1 MPRGDDSAVNRQ
13 QMETFDYPQ
22 PDAAAVAVQRTE
34 KGFGRHQPE
43 GADRQSAFDGSG
55 RYREPQSLSGSA
67 AARGVFFEHAGT
79 EYAADYQSHG
89 RLGHQLPE
97 DVR

>member
-34 KGFGRHQPE
+34 KGFGRHQSE
-43 GADRQSAFDGSG
+43 GADRQPAFDGSR

-67 AARGVFFEHAGT
+67 AARGVFSEHAGA

-89 RLGHQLPE
+89 RLLQRL
-97 DVR
+97 R